1 MSHVGRRTGG
11 SAPRKMSGQ
20 ERDPGREIRAH
31 AWRYVFECY
40 ENKKAGV
47 GSTGEEAKEA
57 KNDRPKASVRA

>member
-1 MSHVGRRTGG
+1 
-11 SAPRKMSGQ
+11 MSGQ